1 MPEYNEHFKCLVWKK
16 IIDPEL
22 QGVMRNQELIEK
34 AFEEKYRRQGK
45 SMGCRR
51 TSPQRKRKDKPA
63 ELDEIEIP
71 KEYIAKIDVAVAHQI
86 AQ

>member
-1 MPEYNEHFKCLVWKK
+1 
-16 IIDPEL
+16 
-22 QGVMRNQELIEK
+22 
-34 AFEEKYRRQGK
+34 
-45 SMGCRR
+45 MGCRR

-86 AQ
+86 A